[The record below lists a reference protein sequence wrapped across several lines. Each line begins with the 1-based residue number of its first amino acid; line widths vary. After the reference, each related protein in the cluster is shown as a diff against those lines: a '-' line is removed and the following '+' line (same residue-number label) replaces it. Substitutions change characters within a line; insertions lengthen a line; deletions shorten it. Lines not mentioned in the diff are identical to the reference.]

1 MKLKFNRQ
9 KLKALMRERD
19 MTQSDLAIELT
30 KMGLRTSRQGVSL
43 WVVGVNGV
51 SGATL
56 HCLCK
61 LFRVTTDVFYTKKG
75 K

>member
-9 KLKALMRERD
+9 KLKALMRERG
-19 MTQSDLAIELT
+19 MTQSDLAIALS
-30 KMGLRTSRQGVSL
+30 KMGTKTSRQGVSL
-43 WVVGVNGV
+43 WVLGANGV
-51 SGATL
+51 QGTTL

-61 LFRVTTDVFYTKKG
+61 LFGVTTGAFYGRG